1 MYYQIEKILRKK
13 YLGIDVGSVSVSLVL
28 LDEHKKVIK
37 AYYAFHKG
45 QIMEHLEKGIGDLD
59 LSQVKGLGYTSSTP
73 AVLKQ
78 GLMTD
83 SRIAFIKAAK
93 HVHPTLDGLLI
104 IGAEKFGLVTF
115 DEHGEYLNYK
125 SNTSCAAGTGNFLDQ
140 QVERLN
146 LESIMEFSRMAY
158 ENTGHI
164 PLIASRCAVFA
175 KTDLIHAQQ
184 EGYNLAEICDG
195 LSYGLAKNIVDAV
208 SLRDSFDSLVAC
220 GGVALNKAVIK
231 HIELLSKVKISVDK
245 MAHLYGAIG
254 AALCCAEEN
263 FPATQPINTKSDIL
277 SGSKKDKK
285 LYYPPLKL
293 ELSKY
298 PDFNDHEKYEFQS
311 TLFPEMKSV
320 EVDIYSEFCRDST
333 VYLGI
338 DIGST
343 SSKAVLMNEDKQ
355 VVAGLYTRTAGQPLQ
370 AVQCLFEAVC
380 HIETTYHTRFTIAG
394 AGTTG
399 SGRKFMG
406 KIIGADIILDEIT
419 AHARAAYELDP
430 ETDTIIEIGG
440 QDSKFTVMKKGM
452 VTFSVM
458 NNVCAAGTGSFIE
471 EQAKRLNC
479 PLSEYADRAAL
490 ACAPLTSDR
499 CTVFMDRDLN
509 HYLNTGYSVNE
520 ILAAVLHS
528 TRENY
533 LTKVAVTGSIG
544 NKIFFQGATAKNKA
558 LIAAFEMKLKKP
570 IMVSQYCH
578 LTGALGVALELHDK
592 NLKATNF
599 RGLELYKK
607 QIPIISET
615 CEFCTNHCKL
625 KVAAI
630 DGEMEAYGFL
640 CGRDYTTQKFVKNK
654 DSGFQLISKRK
665 EIFRFKPHAV
675 NPGIT
680 IGIPAGLHVFDDLVF
695 WRKFFDLLNIKTITS
710 EDHKTAVRDGKT
722 ICSAEFCS
730 PVATMHGHVDYLMD
744 KADYIFL
751 PVYLLEKGERNAH
764 KQYCYYTQFISSVI
778 YVQQRFK
785 HNGKILSPTLQSP
798 RGGNYSMHELQ
809 KMFASIGLEDIS
821 ITRVT
826 QAYTKAKKFLWPLLK
841 KWENTY
847 AEEIRDHNDIHV
859 MLLGRPYTAMS
870 QLMNSNIPELIEKNG
885 VKAFFMDML
894 PTGIPLSLK
903 ARELLSIINW
913 KFAANIL
920 YAADVAAQTKN
931 CYPVLVTSFK
941 CTPDSFVIEY
951 FKEILNHH
959 NKPYLVLQLDEHDS
973 SVGYETRIEAAIRAF
988 RNHQRNTTTGGMA
1001 EQIIQD
1007 PVLAATN
1014 DSADVHGL
1022 TNYIKVLSKETKKIL
1037 NVHTIDIKN
1046 FSFSLKRHI
1055 TPKDDFQD
1063 QFISTVSKLKNK
1075 TLLLPSWDQLVG
1087 KLLEAVLKNA
1097 GINAHLLTSTEE
1109 SMIRSLSQ
1117 NTGQCIPLNIIAQN
1131 AIDYINDNKLNPADT
1146 VIWNIKSD
1154 LPCNLSM
1161 FPHFTKKLLNDH
1173 GKGMEQVSLYLGDI
1187 IFYDFSLQ
1195 TAINAY
1201 LAYLIGGYLRKI
1213 GCMIRPYEKEKGA
1226 TDLTI
1231 KWSMDVLYEA
1241 FLNDKPKEPAVEKII
1256 TAFETIKTEKT
1267 VRPKVAIFGD
1277 LYVRDNDMLNQNLI
1291 NTIEENG
1298 GEVITTSYSEYLKI
1312 IIDPLLDRLYRE
1324 GNYFKYAR
1332 NTFLKSII
1340 PLVENKFTKYF
1351 YRIASAPL
1359 ATSNKETNEWLVK
1372 FGLNPFNRGESV
1384 ENLLKIQSLV
1394 KNHPDLD
1401 LFIQTNPSYCCPSLV
1416 TQAMTTKIEEETG
1429 IPVVTIEYDGTTA
1442 LKNDVVIPYLKYRKK
1457 REKPLHHPLMP

>member
-1 MYYQIEKILRKK
+1 LRKN

-28 LDEHKKVIK
+28 LDEQMKVIK
-37 AYYAFHKG
+37 TYYAFHKG
-45 QIMEHLEKGIGDLD
+45 QIMEHLEKAIGELD
-59 LSQVKGLGYTSSTP
+59 LSQVKAVGYTSSTP
-73 AVLKQ
+73 SILKQ
-78 GLMTD
+78 GLVTD

-93 HVHPTLDGLLI
+93 HFHPALDGLLI

-115 DEHGEYLNYK
+115 DESGDYLNYK

-146 LESIMEFSRMAY
+146 LESIMEFSRIAY

-195 LSYGLAKNIVDAV
+195 LSYGLARNIVDAV
-208 SLRDSFDSLVAC
+208 SLKNSFISLVAS

-231 HIELLSKVKISVDK
+231 HIESLSTVKIVVDGL
-245 MAHLYGAIG
+245 AHLYGAIG
-254 AALCCAEEN
+254 AALYCTEQN
-263 FPATQPINTKSDIL
+263 FESPQPINTKSDLL
-277 SGSKKDKK
+277 SSNKKDKK

-293 ELSKY
+293 ELSTY
-298 PDFNDHEKYEFQS
+298 PDFDTHKKYEFQS
-311 TLFPEMKSV
+311 SLFPEMKSV
-320 EVDIYSEFCRDST
+320 EVDIYSELSGDT
-333 VYLGI
+333 AVYLGI

-343 SSKAVLMNEDKQ
+343 SSKAVLMNTDKE
-355 VVAGLYTRTAGQPLQ
+355 VVAGLYTRTAGRPLQ
-370 AVQCLFEAVC
+370 AVQCLFEAIC
-380 HIETTYHTRFTIAG
+380 DIETTYNIRFIIAG

-406 KIIGADIILDEIT
+406 KIIGADSILDEIT

-440 QDSKFTVMKKGM
+440 QDSKFTVMKNGM

-479 PLSEYADRAAL
+479 PLSDYADRAAS

-533 LTKVAVTGSIG
+533 LTKVAVVGNIG

-558 LIAAFEMKLKKP
+558 LVAAFEMKLKKP
-570 IMVSQYCH
+570 IMVSQFCH

-592 NLKATNF
+592 KIQATNF

-630 DGEMEAYGFL
+630 GGEMEAYGFL

-654 DSGFQLISKRK
+654 ASGFQLIAKRK

-675 NPGIT
+675 SRDIT
-680 IGIPAGLHVFDDLVF
+680 IGIPAGLHLFDDLIF

-730 PVATMHGHVDYLMD
+730 PVSAMHGHVDYLID
-744 KADYIFL
+744 KADYVFL
-751 PVYLLEKGERNAH
+751 PVYIQEKGKRNESKH
-764 KQYCYYTQFISSVI
+764 YCYYTQFISSVI
-778 YVQQRFK
+778 FVQESFK
-785 HNGKILSPTLQSP
+785 LKEKILSPTMQSL
-798 RGGNYSMHELQ
+798 RGGNYSMLELQ
-809 KMFASIGLEDIS
+809 KMFVSIGLEDIS
-821 ITRVT
+821 LTQVT
-826 QAYTKAKKFLWPLLK
+826 QAYAKAKAFMWPLVK
-841 KWENTY
+841 KWKNTY
-847 AEEIRDHNDIHV
+847 TEEIKEFTDIHV
-859 MLLGRPYTAMS
+859 MLLGRPYTVMS
-870 QLMNSNIPELIEKNG
+870 PLMNSNIPELIEKNG
-885 VKAFFMDML
+885 VKPFFMDML
-894 PTGIPLSLK
+894 PSALPISPKT
-903 ARELLSIINW
+903 AELLNTIRW
-913 KFAANIL
+913 KFAVSIL
-920 YAADVAAQTKN
+920 YAADVIAKTEN
-931 CYPVLVTSFK
+931 CYPVLITSFK

-988 RNHQRNTTTGGMA
+988 RNHQRNNSTTGKA
-1001 EQIIQD
+1001 EQVLQD
-1007 PVLAATN
+1007 PVLAATHN
-1014 DSADVHGL
+1014 APDMQGWN
-1022 TNYIKVLSKETKKIL
+1022 NYIKVLTKEAKKIL
-1037 NVHTIDIKN
+1037 GVHSIDIKN
-1046 FSFSLKRHI
+1046 FSFSLKRFK
-1055 TPKDDFQD
+1055 TPKDDFNEQV
-1063 QFISTVSKLKNK
+1063 INTVSKLKNK
-1075 TLLLPSWDQLVG
+1075 TLLLPSWDQFVG
-1087 KLLEAVLKNA
+1087 PLLEAVLKNA
-1097 GINAHLLTSTEE
+1097 GINAHLLISTEE
-1109 SMIRSLSQ
+1109 SMIRSLSH

-1131 AIDYINDNKLNPADT
+1131 GIDYINDNKLNPEDT
-1146 VIWNIKSD
+1146 VIWSIKSD

-1173 GKGMEQVSLYLGDI
+1173 GNGMEQVSVYLGDV

-1201 LAYLIGGYLRKI
+1201 LAYLFGGYIRKI

-1226 TDLTI
+1226 TDRMI
-1231 KWSMDVLYEA
+1231 KWSMDLLYDV
-1241 FLNDKPKEPAVEKII
+1241 FLEGKPREPAIEEII
-1256 TAFETIKTEKT
+1256 SAFETIKTEKT
-1267 VRPKVAIFGD
+1267 SRPKVAIFGD

-1291 NTIEENG
+1291 HTIEENG

-1324 GNYFKYAR
+1324 GNYKKYAR

-1351 YRIASAPL
+1351 YRIASVPL
-1359 ATSNKETNEWLVK
+1359 AANDGETNDWLEK

-1416 TQAMTTKIEEETG
+1416 TQAMTSKIEEETG
-1429 IPVVTIEYDGTTA
+1429 TPVVTIEYDGTTA
-1442 LKNDVVIPYLKYRKK
+1442 LKNDVVIPYLKFRKK
-1457 REKPLHHPLMP
+1457 RKKA